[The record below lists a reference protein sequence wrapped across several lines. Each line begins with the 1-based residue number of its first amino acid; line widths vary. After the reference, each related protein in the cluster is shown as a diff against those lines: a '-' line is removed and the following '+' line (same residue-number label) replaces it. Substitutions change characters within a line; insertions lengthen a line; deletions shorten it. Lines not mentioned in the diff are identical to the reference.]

1 MKKSNLFTLAFILL
15 TLSSCSDFRRDG
27 GGNWALDVTSLA
39 IGVVIGVIIGYLV
52 GKRSSR

>member
-52 GKRSSR
+52 GKRSSK